1 MKDET
6 TPSESEWMIME
17 VFWSAQQALTSRE
30 VIERLEKAMT
40 PKMVRVLIN
49 RLCEKEILAYTIDKE
64 DKRVYHYYVLKSKE
78 ECQKEKSRKFV
89 ESYFK
94 GSQSNAVAA
103 LLQSANLSEEQ
114 IQELEEILE
123 KSKSKGG
130 GI

>member
-6 TPSESEWMIME
+6 TSSESEWMIME

-30 VIERLEKAMT
+30 VIERLKKAMT

-130 GI
+130 GF

>member
-17 VFWSAQQALTSRE
+17 VFWSAQQPLTSRE

-89 ESYFK
+89 KSYFK